1 MKELTFS
8 QGRVSFSLETFEM
21 QPCLPDALP
30 MRVRCFYLDE
40 NGLIEAPFI
49 DFEEFAKQRTEKKAS
64 WLHLSGTI
72 SSDFW
77 KELCG
82 ILDMADEDVKLLRSP
97 HRRPFFEELPHAL
110 FWSLERPSVTDNI
123 DALETVN
130 FFLMEKTLVTRQFSH
145 DNTFT
150 MVAHKLMAK
159 GEQISHFT
167 VDLLAAS
174 LLDDLISSFV
184 EVLMLGGTKLESI
197 QNKIIVNP
205 GKEEL
210 KLINRAQQII
220 WIYLNAVWPV
230 ETIFAGIARSRGSI
244 LTDKGREEFNHRVY
258 DAASVLRLFETYRA
272 MSYNLMDVYVSG
284 LGLRTNETTMI
295 LTVIA
300 TLFLPPTL
308 IAGIY
313 GMNFTIPELQVS
325 FGYYICLFFMFM
337 VSGGLLFWLKKRGFI
352 QFF

>member
-1 MKELTFS
+1 
-8 QGRVSFSLETFEM
+8 M
-21 QPCLPDALP
+21 QPCLPETLP
-30 MRVRCFYLDE
+30 MRVRCFYMDE
-40 NGLIEAPFI
+40 EMGLNEAPFI
-49 DFEEFAKQRTEKKAS
+49 DFEEFTKQRVEKKAA
-64 WLHLSGTI
+64 WLHLAGTI
-72 SSDFW
+72 SSEFW
-77 KELCG
+77 KELCTV
-82 ILDMADEDVKLLRSP
+82 LDMADEDVKLLRSP
-97 HRRPFFEELPHAL
+97 HKRPFFEELPRAL
-110 FWSLERPSVTDNI
+110 FWSLERPSVTDNL
-123 DALETVN
+123 DALETIN
-130 FFLMEKTLVTRQFSH
+130 FFLTEKTLVTRQFSH
-145 DNTFT
+145 DNAFT

-159 GEQISHFT
+159 GDQIGFFT
-167 VDLLAAS
+167 IDLLAAT

-184 EVLMLGGTKLESI
+184 EVLMLGGTKLEAI
-197 QNKIIVNP
+197 QNKIILNP

-230 ETIFAGIARSRGSI
+230 ETIFAGIARSKSTI
-244 LTDKGREEFNHRVY
+244 LTPEGREEFNHRV
-258 DAASVLRLFETYRA
+258 AEAGSVLRLFETYRA

-325 FGYYICLFFMFM
+325 FGYYICLGFMFL
-337 VSGGLLFWLKKRGFI
+337 VSGGLLVWLKKRGFI